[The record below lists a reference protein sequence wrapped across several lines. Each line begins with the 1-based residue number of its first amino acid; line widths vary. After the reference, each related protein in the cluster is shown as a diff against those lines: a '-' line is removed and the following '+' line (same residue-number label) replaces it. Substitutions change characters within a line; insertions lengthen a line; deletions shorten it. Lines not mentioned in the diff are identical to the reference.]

1 MHRVLSVNLDP
12 TAATLIIGG
21 DEAHH
26 AIRVKRLQAGDP
38 LEVQNGAGI
47 VALCVISS
55 ILKLPRT
62 GEWTMELEIREVR
75 TVPPVSPTLEIWSAT
90 PKGNR
95 LDEMIE
101 GLSEVGAASWHPLE
115 TVRGVV
121 DPRESKLQRLERI
134 ATESSKQC
142 GRAWNLQIGEGG
154 TIKQAL
160 ATTAQI
166 VVCDASGEPFV
177 PGSPPASHIRVLV
190 GPEGGWTPQE
200 LEQLRM
206 PPARICRFG
215 PHIMR
220 IETAAVAA
228 AAVILSQSSN

>member
-1 MHRVLSVNLDP
+1 MHRVLSANLDP

-47 VALCVISS
+47 VALCAISS

-62 GEWTMELEIREVR
+62 GEWTMELQIREVR
-75 TVPPVSPTLEIWSAT
+75 TVPPVSPRLEIWTAT

-134 ATESSKQC
+134 ATEASKQC
-142 GRAWNLQIGEGG
+142 GRAWNLQIGQGG
-154 TIKQAL
+154 TIPQAL
-160 ATTAQI
+160 STTSHI

-177 PGSPPASHIRVLV
+177 PTSPPASHLRVLV
-190 GPEGGWTPQE
+190 GPEGGWTPEE
-200 LEQLRM
+200 LELLRKS
-206 PPARICRFG
+206 PTRLCRFG

-228 AAVILSQSSN
+228 AAVILSQTSH